1 MINKKTF
8 LILLLISF
16 SLNSQDHSDSDIYVV
31 TTENLNVRDK
41 PISNSNIVHEVHL
54 NDTLYVKTLV
64 DNWCK
69 IEYSTGFDNLL
80 IGYVYKDYVKKV
92 SKSNTKNEEIKKKQD
107 LGFKSGFVYYGIR
120 CFGLLLLASFGHY
133 NYKTRSKDARFS
145 GGYREK
151 RMGTLSFIKYAFY
164 SLIISLPIALI
175 AGIICYFA

>member
-8 LILLLISF
+8 LILLFILPLIIK
-16 SLNSQDHSDSDIYVV
+16 SQDYSDNNVYVV
-31 TTENLNVRDK
+31 NTENLNVRDE
-41 PISNSNIVHEVHL
+41 PNSNSNIVHQVQL

-64 DNWCK
+64 NNWYK
-69 IEYSTGFDNLL
+69 IEYSQGLDQLL
-80 IGYVYKDYVKKV
+80 IGYVYKDFVKKTSKV
-92 SKSNTKNEEIKKKQD
+92 SNEEIKKEQD

-120 CFGLLLLASFGHY
+120 CFGLLLLASFGYY
-133 NYKTRSKDARFS
+133 NYKTRIKDSRFS

-151 RMGTLSFIKYAFY
+151 TMNTLSFIKYAFY